1 MIWIIGASVT
11 FGLSTSFLGTGQ
23 VPVSGSI
30 SAGEHSKALAS
41 FGAAT
46 AAPSAA
52 LFTTARRFMSM
63 DCHTHTAELKQL
75 RTRAPRGQHSESAGK
90 EGGSRRRGGRTI
102 IMGEK
107 AAVDPSMAA
116 SAATLHAVFIVA
128 LLLTMRCALSG
139 PHISF
144 GFFTTDPNLIQVYF
158 FRIDSKI
165 GTINSCFGRILV
177 DRTAQF
183 KYCVAED
190 CGILRY
196 SQKETYFCTKPNRE
210 IQKHFERKKKKK
222 VQTDQFAAR

>member
-1 MIWIIGASVT
+1 
-11 FGLSTSFLGTGQ
+11 
-23 VPVSGSI
+23 
-30 SAGEHSKALAS
+30 
-41 FGAAT
+41 
-46 AAPSAA
+46 
-52 LFTTARRFMSM
+52 M

-128 LLLTMRCALSG
+128 LLLTMRRLIR
-139 PHISF
+139 PPY
-144 GFFTTDPNLIQVYF
+144 FFRVFHYGRNLIQVYF

>member
-1 MIWIIGASVT
+1 MV
-11 FGLSTSFLGTGQ
+11 
-23 VPVSGSI
+23 
-30 SAGEHSKALAS
+30 
-41 FGAAT
+41 
-46 AAPSAA
+46 APSSWVKKRPLIRAW
-52 LFTTARRFMSM
+52 R
-63 DCHTHTAELKQL
+63 Q
-75 RTRAPRGQHSESAGK
+75 APRPCMQSS
-90 EGGSRRRGGRTI
+90 SWRCCLRC
-102 IMGEK
+102 
-107 AAVDPSMAA
+107 V
-116 SAATLHAVFIVA
+116 
-128 LLLTMRCALSG
+128 CALSG

-144 GFFTTDPNLIQVYF
+144 GFFTTDANLIQVYF

>member
-128 LLLTMRCALSG
+128 LLLTMRPYPAPIFLSG
-139 PHISF
+139 FSLRTPTSF
-144 GFFTTDPNLIQVYF
+144 RFTFFA
-158 FRIDSKI
+158 S
-165 GTINSCFGRILV
+165 
-177 DRTAQF
+177 
-183 KYCVAED
+183 
-190 CGILRY
+190 
-196 SQKETYFCTKPNRE
+196 
-210 IQKHFERKKKKK
+210 IQKLEQLIPVLVGF
-222 VQTDQFAAR
+222 